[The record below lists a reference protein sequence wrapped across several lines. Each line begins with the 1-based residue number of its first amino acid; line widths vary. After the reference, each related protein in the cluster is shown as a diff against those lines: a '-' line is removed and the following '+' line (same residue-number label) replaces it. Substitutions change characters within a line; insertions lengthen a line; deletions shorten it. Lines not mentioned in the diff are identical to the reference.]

1 MMFIV
6 VLSTIL
12 FGLLDSL
19 WGPTINKYGHFDTL
33 FHRTIISVFA
43 LIIFSIITTKFYWDF
58 LMILVS
64 IISGIISFFGVISLT
79 KAFSISGTISI
90 VFLNTI
96 TILTGQLVSLLLF
109 KNMINIPIYTFQILF
124 SILIIVLLNNFSFR
138 VNKGL
143 KLGLVSSL
151 CFGISYPLL
160 GMPIEVLGNVQP
172 TLIQEFTVFLCIILW
187 GLSQN
192 KLKFKKEII
201 LKKEILL
208 LGIITSVCLLLYFYS
223 YTLLPV
229 YKVNLISNFYPVSA
243 IIFSYFLFKERIS
256 KIQFIGVFLSLLLL
270 IHLSLF

>member
-1 MMFIV
+1 MFYIL
-6 VLSTIL
+6 LSTIL

-33 FHRTIISVFA
+33 FHRTIISVTI
-43 LIIFSIITTKFYWDF
+43 LILFSLVINGFTWDF
-58 LMILVS
+58 LMILLS
-64 IISGIISFFGVISLT
+64 ILSGIISFLGVYTLT

-90 VFLNTI
+90 VVLNI
-96 TILTGQLVSLLLF
+96 VTILIGQLVSLLLF
-109 KNMINIPIYTFQILF
+109 KSDIDVTIYILQIIF
-124 SILIIVLLNNFSFR
+124 SILIISLLNNFSLK

-143 KLGLVSSL
+143 KLGLISSL
-151 CFGISYPLL
+151 CFGFSYPLL
-160 GMPIEVLGNVQP
+160 GIPINVLGNVQT

-192 KLKFKKEII
+192 KLQFKKEII
-201 LKKEILL
+201 LKKEILS

-243 IIFSYFLFKERIS
+243 IIFSYFFFKDRIS

>member
-1 MMFIV
+1 MFYIL
-6 VLSTIL
+6 LSTIL

-33 FHRTIISVFA
+33 FHRTIISVTI
-43 LIIFSIITTKFYWDF
+43 LIIFSLSLIEFTWDF
-58 LMILVS
+58 LMILLS
-64 IISGIISFFGVISLT
+64 ILSGIVSFLGVYSLT

-90 VFLNTI
+90 VVLNI
-96 TILTGQLVSLLLF
+96 VTILIGQLVSLLLF
-109 KNMINIPIYTFQILF
+109 KSDIDFTIYILQIVF
-124 SILIIVLLNNFSFR
+124 SILIICLLNNFSLK

-143 KLGLVSSL
+143 KLGLISSL
-151 CFGISYPLL
+151 CFGFSYPLL
-160 GMPIEVLGNVQP
+160 GIPIEVLGNVQT
-172 TLIQEFTVFLCIILW
+172 TLIQEFTVFLCIIIW

-192 KLKFKKEII
+192 KLRFKIEMI
-201 LKKEILL
+201 LKKEILS

-243 IIFSYFLFKERIS
+243 IIFSYFLFKDRIS

>member
-1 MMFIV
+1 MIFI

-19 WGPTINKYGHFDTL
+19 WGPTINKFGHFETL
-33 FHRTIISVFA
+33 FHRTIISVTI
-43 LIIFSIITTKFYWDF
+43 LIIFFVIVSEFTWDF
-58 LMILVS
+58 LMILLS
-64 IISGIISFFGVISLT
+64 ILSGIIAFFGVYTIT

-90 VFLNTI
+90 VVLNVV
-96 TILTGQLVSLLLF
+96 TILVGQLFSLLFF
-109 KNMINIPIYTFQILF
+109 KSEIILPVYTLQILF
-124 SILIIVLLNNFSFR
+124 SILIIALLNNFSLNI
-138 VNKGL
+138 NKGI

-151 CFGISYPLL
+151 CFGFSYPLL
-160 GMPIEVLGNVQP
+160 GIPIKVLGNVQS
-172 TLIQEFTVFLCIILW
+172 TMIQESSVFLCIILW

-192 KLKFKKEII
+192 KLQFKKEII

-208 LGIITSVCLLLYFYS
+208 LGLITSICLLLYFYS

-243 IIFSYFLFKERIS
+243 MIFSYFIFKERIT
-256 KIQFIGVFLSLLLL
+256 KIQFIGVVLSLLLL

>member
-1 MMFIV
+1 MIFI

-19 WGPTINKYGHFDTL
+19 WGPTINKFGHFDTL
-33 FHRTIISVFA
+33 FHRTIISVTI
-43 LIIFSIITTKFYWDF
+43 LIVFSVIVTEFNWDF

-64 IISGIISFFGVISLT
+64 IISGILSFFGVYTLT

-90 VFLNTI
+90 VVLNVV
-96 TILTGQLVSLLLF
+96 TILIGQSVSLLLY
-109 KNMINIPIYTFQILF
+109 KNDLNLPIYTLQILF
-124 SILIIVLLNNFSFR
+124 SILIIALLNNFSFN
-138 VNKGL
+138 VNRGL

-160 GMPIEVLGNVQP
+160 GIPIEVLGNVQP
-172 TLIQEFTVFLCIILW
+172 TMIQEFSVFLCILLW
-187 GLSQN
+187 GISQN
-192 KLKFKKEII
+192 KLTFKKEII

-208 LGIITSVCLLLYFYS
+208 LGLITSICLLLYFYA

-243 IIFSYFLFKERIS
+243 IIFAYFLFNERIS
-256 KIQFIGVFLSLLLL
+256 KTQLVGVVLSFLLL

>member
-1 MMFIV
+1 MFYV
-6 VLSTIL
+6 LLSTIL

-33 FHRTIISVFA
+33 FHRTIISVTI
-43 LIIFSIITTKFYWDF
+43 LIIFSLSLIEFTWDF
-58 LMILVS
+58 LMILLS
-64 IISGIISFFGVISLT
+64 ILSGIVSFLGVYSLT

-90 VFLNTI
+90 VVLNII
-96 TILTGQLVSLLLF
+96 TILIGQLVSLLLF
-109 KNMINIPIYTFQILF
+109 KSDIDVTIYILQIIF
-124 SILIIVLLNNFSFR
+124 SILIISLLNNFSFK

-143 KLGLVSSL
+143 KLGLISSL
-151 CFGISYPLL
+151 CFGFSYPLL
-160 GMPIEVLGNVQP
+160 GIPIEVLGNVQT

-192 KLKFKKEII
+192 KLRFKKEII
-201 LKKEILL
+201 LKKEILS

-243 IIFSYFLFKERIS
+243 IIFSYFLFKDRIS

>member
-1 MMFIV
+1 MFYIL
-6 VLSTIL
+6 LSTIL

-33 FHRTIISVFA
+33 FHRTIISVTI
-43 LIIFSIITTKFYWDF
+43 LIIFSLVINGFTWDF
-58 LMILVS
+58 LMILLS
-64 IISGIISFFGVISLT
+64 ILSGIISFLGVYTLT

-90 VFLNTI
+90 VVLNI
-96 TILTGQLVSLLLF
+96 VTILIGQLVSLLLF
-109 KNMINIPIYTFQILF
+109 KSDIDVTIYILQIIF
-124 SILIIVLLNNFSFR
+124 SILIISLLNNFSLK

-143 KLGLVSSL
+143 KLGLISSL
-151 CFGISYPLL
+151 CFGFSYPLL
-160 GMPIEVLGNVQP
+160 GIPIDVLGNVQT
-172 TLIQEFTVFLCIILW
+172 TLIQEFTVFLCIIIW
-187 GLSQN
+187 GLGQN
-192 KLKFKKEII
+192 KLQFKKEII
-201 LKKEILL
+201 LKKEILS

-243 IIFSYFLFKERIS
+243 IIFSYFLFKDRIS

>member
-1 MMFIV
+1 MAYIL
-6 VLSTIL
+6 LSTIL

-33 FHRTIISVFA
+33 FHRTIISVTI
-43 LIIFSIITTKFYWDF
+43 LIIFSLVINGFTWDF
-58 LMILVS
+58 LMILLS
-64 IISGIISFFGVISLT
+64 ILSGIISFLGVYTLT

-90 VFLNTI
+90 VVLNI
-96 TILTGQLVSLLLF
+96 VTILIGQLVSLLLF
-109 KNMINIPIYTFQILF
+109 KSDIDFTIYILQIIF
-124 SILIIVLLNNFSFR
+124 SILIISLLNNFSLK

-143 KLGLVSSL
+143 KLGLISSL
-151 CFGISYPLL
+151 CFGFSYPLL
-160 GMPIEVLGNVQP
+160 GIPINVLGNVQT

-192 KLKFKKEII
+192 KLQFKKEII
-201 LKKEILL
+201 LKKEILS

-243 IIFSYFLFKERIS
+243 IIFSYFLFKDRIS

>member
-1 MMFIV
+1 MFYIL
-6 VLSTIL
+6 LSTIL

-33 FHRTIISVFA
+33 FHRTIISVTI
-43 LIIFSIITTKFYWDF
+43 LIIFSLSLIEFTWDF
-58 LMILVS
+58 LMILLS
-64 IISGIISFFGVISLT
+64 ILSGIVSFLGVYTLT
-79 KAFSISGTISI
+79 KAFAISGTISI
-90 VFLNTI
+90 VVLNI
-96 TILTGQLVSLLLF
+96 VTILIGQLVSLLLF
-109 KNMINIPIYTFQILF
+109 KSDIDFTIYILQIVF
-124 SILIIVLLNNFSFR
+124 SILIISLLNNFSLK

-143 KLGLVSSL
+143 KLGLISSL
-151 CFGISYPLL
+151 CFGFSYPLL
-160 GMPIEVLGNVQP
+160 GIPIEVLGNVQT

-192 KLKFKKEII
+192 KLRFKKEII
-201 LKKEILL
+201 LKKEILS

-243 IIFSYFLFKERIS
+243 IIFSYFLFKDRIS

>member
-1 MMFIV
+1 MIFI

-19 WGPTINKYGHFDTL
+19 WGPTINKFGHFDTL
-33 FHRTIISVFA
+33 FHRTIISVTI
-43 LIIFSIITTKFYWDF
+43 LIVFSVIVTEFNWDS

-64 IISGIISFFGVISLT
+64 ISSGILSFFGVYTLT

-90 VFLNTI
+90 VVLNVV
-96 TILTGQLVSLLLF
+96 TILIGQSVSLLLY
-109 KNMINIPIYTFQILF
+109 KNDLNLSIYTLQILF
-124 SILIIVLLNNFSFR
+124 SILIIALLNNFSFN
-138 VNKGL
+138 VNRGL

-160 GMPIEVLGNVQP
+160 GIPIEVLGNVQP
-172 TLIQEFTVFLCIILW
+172 TMIQEFSVFLCILLW
-187 GLSQN
+187 GISQN
-192 KLKFKKEII
+192 KLTFKKEII

-208 LGIITSVCLLLYFYS
+208 LGLITSICLLLYFYA

-243 IIFSYFLFKERIS
+243 IIFSFFLFKERIS
-256 KIQFIGVFLSLLLL
+256 KTQLVGVVLSLLLL
-270 IHLSLF
+270 TQLSLF

>member
-1 MMFIV
+1 MAYIL
-6 VLSTIL
+6 LSTIL

-33 FHRTIISVFA
+33 FHRTIISVTI
-43 LIIFSIITTKFYWDF
+43 LIIFSLVINGFTWDF
-58 LMILVS
+58 LMILLS
-64 IISGIISFFGVISLT
+64 ILSGIISFLGVYTLT

-90 VFLNTI
+90 VVLNI
-96 TILTGQLVSLLLF
+96 VTILIGQLVSLLLF
-109 KNMINIPIYTFQILF
+109 KSDIDVTIYILQIIF
-124 SILIIVLLNNFSFR
+124 SILIISLLNNFSLK

-143 KLGLVSSL
+143 KLGLISSL
-151 CFGISYPLL
+151 CFGFSYPLL
-160 GMPIEVLGNVQP
+160 GIPINVLGNVQT

-192 KLKFKKEII
+192 KLQFKKEII
-201 LKKEILL
+201 LKKEILS

-243 IIFSYFLFKERIS
+243 IIFSYFFFKDRIS

>member
-1 MMFIV
+1 MIFI

-19 WGPTINKYGHFDTL
+19 WGPTINKFGHFDTL
-33 FHRTIISVFA
+33 FHRTIISVTI
-43 LIIFSIITTKFYWDF
+43 LIVFSVIVTEFNWDF

-64 IISGIISFFGVISLT
+64 ISSGILSFFGVYTLT

-90 VFLNTI
+90 VVLNVV
-96 TILTGQLVSLLLF
+96 TILIGQSVSLLLY
-109 KNMINIPIYTFQILF
+109 KNDLNLPIYTLQILF
-124 SILIIVLLNNFSFR
+124 SILIIALLNNFSFN
-138 VNKGL
+138 VNRGL

-160 GMPIEVLGNVQP
+160 GIPIEVLGNVQP
-172 TLIQEFTVFLCIILW
+172 TMIQEFSVFLCILLW
-187 GLSQN
+187 GISQN
-192 KLKFKKEII
+192 KLTFKKEII

-208 LGIITSVCLLLYFYS
+208 LGLITSICLLLYFYA

-243 IIFSYFLFKERIS
+243 IIFSYFIFKEKIS
-256 KIQFIGVFLSLLLL
+256 KTQLVGVVLSLLLL
-270 IHLSLF
+270 TQLSLF

>member
-1 MMFIV
+1 MFYIL
-6 VLSTIL
+6 LSTIL

-33 FHRTIISVFA
+33 FHRTIISVTI
-43 LIIFSIITTKFYWDF
+43 LIIFSLSLIEFTWDF
-58 LMILVS
+58 LMILLS
-64 IISGIISFFGVISLT
+64 ILSGIVSFLGVYSLT

-90 VFLNTI
+90 VVLNI
-96 TILTGQLVSLLLF
+96 VTILIGQLVSLLLF
-109 KNMINIPIYTFQILF
+109 KSNIDFTIYILQIIF
-124 SILIIVLLNNFSFR
+124 SILIISLLNNFSLK

-143 KLGLVSSL
+143 KLGLISSL
-151 CFGISYPLL
+151 CFGFSYPLL
-160 GMPIEVLGNVQP
+160 GIPIEVLGNVQT

-192 KLKFKKEII
+192 KLRFKKEII
-201 LKKEILL
+201 LKKEILS

-243 IIFSYFLFKERIS
+243 IIFSYFLFKDRIS

>member
-1 MMFIV
+1 MFYIL
-6 VLSTIL
+6 LSTIL

-19 WGPTINKYGHFDTL
+19 WGPTINKFGHFDTL
-33 FHRTIISVFA
+33 FHRTIISVTI
-43 LIIFSIITTKFYWDF
+43 LILYFVIVSEFTWNF
-58 LMILVS
+58 LMILLS
-64 IISGIISFFGVISLT
+64 ILSGIISFLGVYTLT

-90 VFLNTI
+90 VVLNI
-96 TILTGQLVSLLLF
+96 VTILIGQLVSLILF
-109 KNMINIPIYTFQILF
+109 KSDVDVTIFILQIIF
-124 SILIIVLLNNFSFR
+124 SILIISLLNNFSLK

-143 KLGLVSSL
+143 KLGLISSL
-151 CFGISYPLL
+151 CFGFSYPLL
-160 GMPIEVLGNVQP
+160 GIPIDVLGNVQT

-192 KLKFKKEII
+192 KLRFKKEII
-201 LKKEILL
+201 LKKEILS

-243 IIFSYFLFKERIS
+243 IIFSYFLFKDRIS

>member
-1 MMFIV
+1 MFYIL
-6 VLSTIL
+6 LSTIL

-33 FHRTIISVFA
+33 FHRTIISVTI
-43 LIIFSIITTKFYWDF
+43 LIIFSLSLIEFTWDF
-58 LMILVS
+58 LMILLS
-64 IISGIISFFGVISLT
+64 ILSGIVSFLGVYSLT
-79 KAFSISGTISI
+79 KAFAISGTISI
-90 VFLNTI
+90 VVLNI
-96 TILTGQLVSLLLF
+96 VTILIGQLVSLLLF
-109 KNMINIPIYTFQILF
+109 KSDIDFTIYILQIIF
-124 SILIIVLLNNFSFR
+124 SILIISLLNNFSFK

-143 KLGLVSSL
+143 KLGLISSL
-151 CFGISYPLL
+151 CFGFSYPLL
-160 GMPIEVLGNVQP
+160 GIPIEVLGNVQT

-192 KLKFKKEII
+192 KLRFKIEII
-201 LKKEILL
+201 LKKEILS

-223 YTLLPV
+223 YTILPV

-243 IIFSYFLFKERIS
+243 IIFSYFLFKDRIS